1 MAAPADEPGLR
12 ERKRLATRR
21 EIQRAV
27 LTLSAQRGIDKV
39 TVEEISRFA
48 EISPRTFFNYF
59 ASKDS
64 ALVGDE
70 LELACDADVEHFIT
84 AGPHRDVLA
93 DLATLIGLSLQ
104 NTDGDR
110 EIHELRRAVMKD
122 NSYLFTMRMATLRD
136 FEAGLQAIVER
147 RFAADDPRLAQDP
160 RALSQRALLFT
171 LVAMAATR
179 HAWRCWAEADDCSSL
194 SAWVAKSFRELYTVT
209 SPTD

>member
-1 MAAPADEPGLR
+1 MAENSDELGLR

-27 LTLSAQRGIDKV
+27 LTLCSQRGIDKV

-70 LELACDADVEHFIT
+70 LELACDSDIERFI
-84 AGPHRDVLA
+84 AGGPHGDVLA

-122 NSYLFTMRMATLRD
+122 NSYLFTMRMATLRN
-136 FEAGLQAIVER
+136 FEAGLQSIVER
-147 RFAADDPRLAQDP
+147 RFAADDPRLAEDP
-160 RALSQRALLFT
+160 RALAQRALLFT

-179 HAWRCWAEADDCSSL
+179 HAWRCWAEADDRSPL
-194 SAWVAKSFRELYTVT
+194 SAWVAKSFRELYSVT

>member
-1 MAAPADEPGLR
+1 MGARTDELGLR

-21 EIQRAV
+21 QIQRAV
-27 LTLSAQRGIDKV
+27 LLLSAERGIDKV
-39 TVEEISRFA
+39 TVEEISRSA
-48 EISPRTFFNYF
+48 DISPRTFFNYF

-70 LELACDADVEHFIT
+70 LELACESDIEAFV
-84 AGPHRDVLA
+84 AGKPTGDVLS
-93 DLATLIGLSLQ
+93 DLAILIGLSLQ

-122 NSYLFTMRMATLRD
+122 NSYLFTMRMATLRN
-136 FEAGLQAIVER
+136 FETGLQAIVER
-147 RFAADDPRLAQDP
+147 RFAADDPALAENRQ
-160 RALSQRALLFT
+160 ALSQKALLFT

-179 HAWRCWAEADDCSSL
+179 HAWRCWAEADDCSPL

-209 SPTD
+209 SPSD

>member
-1 MAAPADEPGLR
+1 VGLR

-21 EIQRAV
+21 ELQRAV
-27 LTLSAQRGIDKV
+27 LTLCSERGIDKV
-39 TVEEISRFA
+39 TIEEISRHA
-48 EISPRTFFNYF
+48 DVSPRTFFNYF

-70 LELACDADVEHFIT
+70 LELACDSDIEAFVA
-84 AGPHRDVLA
+84 AGPGDVLT
-93 DLATLIGLSLQ
+93 DLATLLAQSLQ

-110 EIHELRRAVMKD
+110 EIHELRRAVMKE
-122 NSYLFTMRMATLRD
+122 NSYLFTMRMATLRN

-147 RFAADDPRLAQDP
+147 RFAADDPRLAEDP
-160 RALSQRALLFT
+160 QALSQRALLFT

-179 HAWRCWAEADDCSSL
+179 HAWRCWAEADDCSPL
-194 SAWVAKSFRELYTVT
+194 SSWVAKSFRELYTVT

>member
-1 MAAPADEPGLR
+1 MAAAPDELGLR

-27 LTLSAQRGIDKV
+27 LTLCAQRSIDKV
-39 TVEEISRFA
+39 TIDEISRVA

-70 LELACDADVEHFIT
+70 LELACDADIERFVT
-84 AGPHRDVLA
+84 GGADADVMT
-93 DLATLIGLSLQ
+93 DLATLIGRSLQ

-122 NSYLFTMRMATLRD
+122 NSHLFTMRMATLRN
-136 FEAGLQAIVER
+136 FEAGLQQIVER
-147 RFAADDPRLAQDP
+147 RLLTDDPHLGQDP
-160 RALSQRALLFT
+160 GALSQRALLLT
-171 LVAMAATR
+171 LIAMAATR
-179 HAWRCWAEADDCSSL
+179 HAWRCWAEADDRTPL

>member
-1 MAAPADEPGLR
+1 MAAAPDEPGLR
-12 ERKRLATRR
+12 ERKRRATRR

-27 LTLSAQRGIDKV
+27 LTLCAERSIDKV

-70 LELACDADVEHFIT
+70 LELACDADIEHFIT
-84 AGPHRDVLA
+84 AGPHGDVLA

-122 NSYLFTMRMATLRD
+122 NSYLFTMRMATLRN
-136 FEAGLQAIVER
+136 FEAGLQNIVER

>member
-1 MAAPADEPGLR
+1 MAAAPDELGLR

-27 LTLSAQRGIDKV
+27 LTLCAQRSIDKV
-39 TVEEISRFA
+39 TIDEISRVA

-70 LELACDADVEHFIT
+70 LELACDADIERFVT
-84 AGPHRDVLA
+84 GGADADVMT
-93 DLATLIGLSLQ
+93 DLATLIGRSLQ

-122 NSYLFTMRMATLRD
+122 NSHLFTMRMATLRN
-136 FEAGLQAIVER
+136 FEAGLQQIVER
-147 RFAADDPRLAQDP
+147 RLLTDDPHLGQDP
-160 RALSQRALLFT
+160 GALSQRALLLT
-171 LVAMAATR
+171 LIAMAATR
-179 HAWRCWAEADDCSSL
+179 HAWRCWAEADDRTPL

-209 SPTD
+209 SPID